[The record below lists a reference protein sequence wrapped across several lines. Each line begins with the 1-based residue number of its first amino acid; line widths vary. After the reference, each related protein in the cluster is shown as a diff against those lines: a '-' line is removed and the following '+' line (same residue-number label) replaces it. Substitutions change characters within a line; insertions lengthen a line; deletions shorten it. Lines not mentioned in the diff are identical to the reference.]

1 MYTINVRIERE
12 KIQGK
17 RKIIGHVGMPAG
29 VRDLQATHIH

>member
-1 MYTINVRIERE
+1 MYTINVRTERE

-29 VRDLQATHIH
+29 VHDVQGTLIH